1 MLPTDNKNGGL
12 FTGSKDNDNRR
23 RAAIYVRASSEHQQY
38 STRNQTDAII
48 AYADTK
54 GFEVVKTYSDDG
66 KSGLDIKWRK
76 GLQQLIADVQERRAD
91 FDVVLVYDIS
101 RWGRFQD
108 NDAGAYYEYA
118 CRQSGIDV
126 HYVIGHLKNDGSI
139 TDSILKAVDRYSSGN
154 YSYTLSIKV
163 HLGSTRLIRLGY
175 RQGGT
180 AGFGLRRVMIDERGE
195 PKMELKHGERKS
207 LQTDRVILV
216 PGPKEEI
223 EHVRS
228 IYRKF
233 VDDKLTETQ
242 IAAQLNQQGVRT
254 DLGKDWTQAAVRGV
268 LTNEK
273 YIGNNVYNRQSFK
286 LKKKRVKNPPEEWV
300 RKDNAFEAI
309 IEPAYFLAAQH
320 IILERCRRLTNE
332 EMIDKLKEIYE
343 RKGWLSGI
351 IIDEQDDL
359 PSSAAYAH
367 RFGGLVSAYKLV
379 GYDPC
384 IDYSFQE
391 INKYLRSL
399 FPEVSE
405 NIIKGIQA
413 AGGRVHREV
422 TSPLIVINDELT
434 LSIVIARCQRTK
446 TGALRWKLRLDT
458 GQRPNFT
465 IAVRMD
471 AENKAPLDYYVLP
484 AIDVENPQL
493 RLAEENG
500 FALDAY
506 RFDSLEPF
514 YQLAERTALP
524 DAA

>member
-12 FTGSKDNDNRR
+12 FIGSKDNDNRR

-54 GFEVVKTYSDDG
+54 GFEVVRTYSDDG
-66 KSGLDIKWRK
+66 KSGLDIEGRK
-76 GLQQLIADVQERRAD
+76 GLQQLIADVQEQKAD

-139 TDSILKAVDRYSSGN
+139 TDSILKAVDRYSAGN

-216 PGPKEEI
+216 PGPKEEV
-223 EHVRS
+223 EHVRW
-228 IYRKF
+228 IYKKF
-233 VDDKLTETQ
+233 VDDKWSETQ
-242 IAAQLNQQGVRT
+242 IAAQLNTQGVKT
-254 DLGKDWTQAAVRGV
+254 DLGKDWTQATVRTV

-286 LKKKRVKNPPEEWV
+286 LKRKRVKNPPEEWV

-309 IEPAYFLAAQH
+309 VEPAY
-320 IILERCRRLTNE
+320 
-332 EMIDKLKEIYE
+332 
-343 RKGWLSGI
+343 
-351 IIDEQDDL
+351 
-359 PSSAAYAH
+359 
-367 RFGGLVSAYKLV
+367 
-379 GYDPC
+379 
-384 IDYSFQE
+384 
-391 INKYLRSL
+391 YL
-399 FPEVSE
+399 
-405 NIIKGIQA
+405 
-413 AGGRVHREV
+413 
-422 TSPLIVINDELT
+422 
-434 LSIVIARCQRTK
+434 
-446 TGALRWKLRLDT
+446 
-458 GQRPNFT
+458 RPNFT

-471 AENKAPLDYYVLP
+471 AENKEPMDYYVLP

-493 RLAEENG
+493 RLAQENG